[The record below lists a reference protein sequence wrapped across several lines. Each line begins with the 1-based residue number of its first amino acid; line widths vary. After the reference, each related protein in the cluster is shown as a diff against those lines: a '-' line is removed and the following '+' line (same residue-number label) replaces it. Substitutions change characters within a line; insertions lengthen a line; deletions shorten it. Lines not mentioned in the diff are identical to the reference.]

1 MNPRIESFLSAR
13 LHLSPQLAGDRIYF
27 ISNLSGRLSL
37 YAMYYG
43 GSMPEPLLPP
53 DIALQNPLLLEN
65 EYLFHVFPLL
75 DRILIMIEH
84 DGDENYQPMYIPIS
98 GGFPKPAFDHTLG
111 NYRVHLCD
119 CDIEKNL
126 VYLNAERKDKSI
138 WETYR
143 GDLRTNKLTK
153 LVESEWGAFPSSP
166 DEDHS
171 RIMLGDGYSAGDI
184 VLWMLKAGKKSLLFG
199 KPIEERKAGEKTAP
213 NGLGSSVWTPSG
225 TGVLVTSAIFDDK
238 YSLGVIELS
247 KPGEIQPVQLAGAQ
261 HSGSGEM
268 THISRLK
275 GNHYTIGFNI
285 DGCSW
290 EYEGVYNE
298 DKHSMSLKHVL
309 VGQGDLADGKLE
321 SISYDKKSD
330 RHVLSFST
338 ATSPT
343 QIYTVEGKDRQTIV
357 MHTEERILGIS
368 ENQLSKGEDASFVSH
383 DGMRVSA
390 RLYLPADN
398 LGYIG
403 PRPLVYY
410 VHGGPQSQERPD
422 FAWFSMPLIQYL
434 TLLGFGVFV
443 PNVRGSTG
451 YGLSY
456 MKLVDQDWGGQDRLD
471 HVHAMTKVL
480 PNDKRLD
487 IKRSAVMGRSYGGY
501 MTLTL
506 AARHP
511 PLWLA
516 ACDMFGPYDLIGF
529 SGRVPETWKPFLKIS
544 LGDPNTA
551 DGRAFLVER
560 SPKIY
565 LDNLACPMLVIQ
577 GRNDPRVVA
586 VESVELVDDLK
597 KKGKDISLLLFE
609 DEGHDVLK
617 HANRVTCYNA
627 IADFFVKT
635 LMP

>member
-1 MNPRIESFLSAR
+1 
-13 LHLSPQLAGDRIYF
+13 
-27 ISNLSGRLSL
+27 
-37 YAMYYG
+37 
-43 GSMPEPLLPP
+43 
-53 DIALQNPLLLEN
+53 
-65 EYLFHVFPLL
+65 
-75 DRILIMIEH
+75 
-84 DGDENYQPMYIPIS
+84 
-98 GGFPKPAFDHTLG
+98 
-111 NYRVHLCD
+111 
-119 CDIEKNL
+119 
-126 VYLNAERKDKSI
+126 
-138 WETYR
+138 
-143 GDLRTNKLTK
+143 
-153 LVESEWGAFPSSP
+153 
-166 DEDHS
+166 
-171 RIMLGDGYSAGDI
+171 MLGDGYSAGDV

-261 HSGSGEM
+261 HSCSGEM

-298 DKHSMSLKHVL
+298 DKHAMSLKYVL

-422 FAWFSMPLIQYL
+422 FAWFSMPLIQHL

-529 SGRVPETWKPFLKIS
+529 SERVPETWKPFFKIS
-544 LGDPNTA
+544 LGDPDTV

-597 KKGKDISLLLFE
+597 KKGKDIRLLLFE

-627 IADFFVKT
+627 IVDFFVKT